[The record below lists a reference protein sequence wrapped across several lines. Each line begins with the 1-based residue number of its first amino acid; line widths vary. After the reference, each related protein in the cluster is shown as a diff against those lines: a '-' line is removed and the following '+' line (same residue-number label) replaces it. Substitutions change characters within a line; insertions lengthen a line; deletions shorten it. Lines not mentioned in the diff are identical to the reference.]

1 MRCLAN
7 LQRTIRLF
15 DQPLKAGDRQFILQ
29 ELRAAKS
36 AAQERKCSGRMHGN
50 GISRIET
57 HYCRG
62 RGSRCSRV
70 ATIGFVSA
78 QPGPNGSTPSGDQ
91 HGSFNREAF
100 QQRQEQ
106 YLNTLAG
113 KLGVSVDKLR
123 QAMADT
129 HKEMGGPGGPGENVV
144 RAAGCQGWALMPPP
158 KLWATRTWGNFSRTC
173 EGKSLA
179 QLAASKNPNATD
191 AVRNALTTTATTR
204 IDQAVTAGRLSTDQA
219 NQAKQ
224 SLDQRINGLMNR
236 TFPAEGQGFRG
247 EHGPRG
253 PWGSGQ

>member
-1 MRCLAN
+1 MAS
-7 LQRTIRLF
+7 QG
-15 DQPLKAGDRQFILQ
+15 LKRIIAAG
-29 ELRAAKS
+29 AA
-36 AAQERKCSGRMHGN
+36 AVVLG
-50 GISRIET
+50 
-57 HYCRG
+57 
-62 RGSRCSRV
+62 V

-91 HGSFNREAF
+91 HRGFNREAF

-129 HKEMGGPGGPGENVV
+129 HKEMGGPGGPGGE
-144 RAAGCQGWALMPPP
+144 RGPRGGMPGMGLDAAAKAMGYTDTAQFFQDL
-158 KLWATRTWGNFSRTC
+158 R
-173 EGKSLA
+173 GKSLA

-191 AVRNALTTTATTR
+191 AVKNALKTAATTR
-204 IDQAVTAGRLSTDQA
+204 IDQAVAAGRLSTDQA

-236 TFPAEGQGFRG
+236 TFPAEGQRFRG
-247 EHGPRG
+247 EHRPKGPG
-253 PWGSGQ
+253 AQASS